1 MNMKIGRDL
10 MWIGTPSLQKIEIK
24 NVYTTH
30 KCLFIYNMS
39 ELALIKKKLI
49 NHEFLDKEI
58 FKTKD
63 LTQVKYLIKKGAFL
77 RNETETLLHE
87 ACRSNNLDIVKYL
100 IKNKKMD
107 IDCLNNFDQ
116 TPLHI
121 ACASGHFKIVSY
133 LLYIGANIYAEDED
147 LMTPLEYA
155 IMYEHQQIINI
166 FPLDFVNKT
175 LETFDKEMIGL
186 DSPFIRR
193 VSIYK

>member
-1 MNMKIGRDL
+1 
-10 MWIGTPSLQKIEIK
+10 
-24 NVYTTH
+24 
-30 KCLFIYNMS
+30 MS
-39 ELALIKKKLI
+39 RIDTELALIKKKLI
-49 NHEFLDKEI
+49 NHEYLDKEI
-58 FKTKD
+58 FKTTD
-63 LTQVKYLIKKGAFL
+63 LKYVKYLIKKGASL

-87 ACRSNNLDIVKYL
+87 ACRSNNLNIIKYL

-133 LLYIGANIYAEDED
+133 LLCKGADINNEDED
-147 LMTPLEYA
+147 LMTPLKYA
-155 IMYEHQQIINI
+155 IMYEHQHIINML
-166 FPLDFVNKT
+166 FPLDLTKSV